1 MNVKTNIL
9 MRIYF
14 VFGVISVAGCLVL
27 WKVYEIQQFKDDYW
41 VKKAEKLSTKFFTI
55 TAERGNIYSSDER
68 LLATSLPYFDIY
80 VDLGAQGMKDEIFND
95 NIDALSKELGLAF
108 SEKSAATWKKD
119 LIKARKQK
127 KRYYPIAKRVSYDLK
142 KTMET
147 WPLFREGRNTGG
159 MIAEIRHQRI
169 NPYGHLAVRTIGYVR
184 ENAPDVGLEARYNRF
199 LSGKDGKVLKQKIA
213 GDVWM
218 PVNNST
224 RNEPLN
230 GKDIITTLQVNLQD
244 AAEEALWKALDSSK
258 AEFGCAVVMEV
269 KTGAIRAMANLGRT
283 KSGTLSEI
291 NNYAVLHSAQPGSTF
306 KLASYLALLDAG
318 AITTE
323 DTIYIGSGSWNFYGN
338 SMKDDHP
345 GGQYLT
351 AKEAFA
357 ASSNVAVAR
366 WMDRHFRGRKKE
378 LFEKWQS
385 FGLTQKSGI
394 DLDGEP
400 TPVIGMPDKWSKLS
414 VPWKA
419 TGYEVMLTPL
429 QLLTFYNAVAN
440 DGVRVVPYLV
450 ESVTSNGRLVQSHK
464 PVVAEKPFASPVAIK
479 QAKALLREVV
489 ENPKGTA
496 RGIRSDFI
504 PLAGKTGTAK
514 LYKDGQFTNSNQAM
528 FAGYFP
534 ADKPL
539 YSCIVMIY
547 NPQGVYRT
555 GGSVAAPVFR
565 AIADRAMSTDL
576 KASTTLIAAGNPK
589 PNAIQLKG
597 EVNQVRALLSRY
609 GYPVKV
615 GDQISYLSISVNNG
629 RLSLRPEASADSV
642 IPDLNGLHLDDAI
655 YILEN
660 AGLKIRY
667 QGMGKVISQSLPPGT
682 KAAKGDFIHLQL
694 GMGI

>member
-1 MNVKTNIL
+1 

-27 WKVYEIQQFKDDYW
+27 WKAYQVQQFKDEYW
-41 VKKAEKLSTKFFTI
+41 VKKAEKLSTNYFTL
-55 TAERGNIYSSDER
+55 TAERGNIYASDER

-80 VDLGAQGMKDEIFND
+80 VDFGAQGMSNKVFND
-95 NIDALSKELGLAF
+95 NVDALSKELGLAF
-108 SEKSAATWKKD
+108 PEKSAATWKKD

-127 KRYYPIAKRVSYDLK
+127 KRYYPIGKRVSYDLK

-159 MIAEIRHQRI
+159 MIAEIRHQRM

-184 ENAPDVGLEARYNRF
+184 ENAPDVGLEARYNQF

-213 GDVWM
+213 GGVWM

-224 RNEPLN
+224 KNEPVN

-283 KSGTLSEI
+283 KSGTLAEI
-291 NNYAVLHSAQPGSTF
+291 NNYAVLHSGQPGSTF

-323 DTIYIGSGSWNFYGN
+323 DTIYIGGGSWNFYGN

-345 GGQYLT
+345 DLPYLT
-351 AKEAFA
+351 AREAFA
-357 ASSNVAVAR
+357 SSSNVAVAR
-366 WMDRHFRGRKKE
+366 WMDRYFKSRKKE

-394 DLDGEP
+394 DLHGEP
-400 TPVIGMPDKWSKLS
+400 TPVIGMPEKWSKLS
-414 VPWKA
+414 VPWKS

-440 DGVRVVPYLV
+440 DGIRVEPYLV
-450 ESVTSNGRLVQSHK
+450 ESITMNGKLVQSHK
-464 PVVAEKPFASPVAIK
+464 PKKADKPFASAVAIK
-479 QAKALLREVV
+479 QAKMLLREVV

-496 RGIRSDFI
+496 RGIRSDMI

-514 LYKDGQFTNSNQAM
+514 LYKEGQFTNSNQAM

-534 ADKPL
+534 ANKPL

-555 GGSVAAPVFR
+555 GGGVAAPVFR
-565 AIADRAMSTDL
+565 AIADRAISTDL
-576 KASTTLIAAGNPK
+576 KASTALIATDK
-589 PNAIQLKG
+589 PQPTAVEVKG
-597 EVNQVRALLSRY
+597 EVNQVRALLSKY
-609 GYPVKV
+609 GFPVKV
-615 GDQISYLSISVNNG
+615 GDHISYVSIGVNKG
-629 RLSLRPEASADSV
+629 RLSLRPEASLDSI
-642 IPDLNGLHLDDAI
+642 IPDMKGLHFDDAI

-660 AGLKIRY
+660 AGVKIRY
-667 QGMGKVISQSLPPGT
+667 QGMGKVISQSIPAGT
-682 KAAKGDFIHLQL
+682 KAVKGDIIHLQL